1 MAVLT
6 PHGPVHEDVEFWY
19 DPEERS
25 LLYEVNITQGRGEA
39 EADHLRCIERGYL
52 THNEAFNH
60 EHYDPHGFTFEDKE
74 LEEPQRVANIDNTEL
89 IIRLWCQVEAGEQPT
104 RTRRREPLL
113 PVPKPLA
120 LFLSSKRAE
129 MYKPESLTQA
139 LLLLQSHIMSK
150 DKQKCPSLT

>member
-6 PHGPVHEDVEFWY
+6 PHGPVHEDTEFWY
-19 DPEERS
+19 DPEEKA
-25 LLYEVNITQGRGEA
+25 LLYEVDITAGRGAA
-39 EADHLRCIERGYL
+39 EGDHYRARERGRL
-52 THNEAFNH
+52 TDKEWFNH
-60 EHYDPHGFTFEDKE
+60 EHYEPHGFTFEDKE
-74 LEEPQRVANIDNTEL
+74 LEEPQRAANIDNTEL
-89 IIRLWCQVEAGEQPT
+89 VIRLWCQIEAGEQPA

-120 LFLSSKRAE
+120 LFLSAKRAE

-139 LLLLQSHIMSK
+139 LLLLQSHILSK